1 MSNEK
6 FAEITSN
13 AIGLGLMIAS
23 LLVVKNNNSLNQ
35 KKVFG
40 FPLLQVNYALVGF
53 FVLMII
59 IASLK

>member
-13 AIGLGLMIAS
+13 AIGLGLMIATIF
-23 LLVVKNNNSLNQ
+23 LLKNNNNLNQ

-40 FPLLQVNYALVGF
+40 FPLLQVNYALVVF
-53 FVLMII
+53 FIIMIL
-59 IASLK
+59 IAILK